1 MQKER
6 VHDENA
12 DGRMQTMLLLQIR
25 NRAENKRYMCILHGW
40 QGMFFQAK
48 RRCGTWRKGLSRRES
63 IRNLWIGFVN
73 LTKENAL
80 LQNARLRNSI
90 VMITA
95 DLQSYGDALR

>member
-6 VHDENA
+6 MCDENA
-12 DGRMQTMLLLQIR
+12 DGRTQTMLLLQIR
-25 NRAENKRYMCILHGW
+25 NRAENKRHMRILHGW
-40 QGMFFQAK
+40 QGMFFQTK
-48 RRCGTWRKGLSRRES
+48 RRCGTWRKGLSRRKS

-73 LTKENAL
+73 RTKENAL
-80 LQNARLRNSI
+80 PQNARLRNSI